1 MRAVVIGPGRIGC
14 GFAGHLLHRS
24 GFDVSFVGREPTVS
38 QLRAAGR
45 YVVRLTDGRTTR
57 EEEVPCGDAFDLHD
71 AKAAKRIA
79 RADVVCV
86 AVGVDSLGAIA
97 PVLARGL
104 ARARRPVNVIACE
117 NAEDAG
123 TRLRDAVAV
132 LAGATETDRHGFSGA
147 VVGRVVA
154 HRVTGPDPGSP
165 LLLLGEPRDEFVVD
179 ATALRA
185 PLPTIRGMVAD
196 ADFVA
201 AYRRKLYRY
210 SAGHATAAYLGHLKG
225 YRYLHAAI
233 RDPEIAAGTRAAI
246 REGQAA
252 LRAAYGPAFAGSA
265 ADVEEILAR
274 FGNAALADTV
284 ARVGRDTRR
293 KLAPTDRLI
302 GAARVL
308 EDAGVRA
315 PALAAAAA
323 AALCFGC
330 VEHPPLARP
339 IPGATRK
346 ASRAQ
351 IDALLQT
358 VCRLPADDRLAAS
371 IRKQWSAFAG
381 GGEDGNLL
389 LSLENPIW
397 SWSSTPS
404 WGQAS

>member
-24 GFDVSFVGREPTVS
+24 GFEVSFIGREPTVTR
-38 QLRAAGR
+38 LRSAGH
-45 YVVRLTDGRTTR
+45 YLVRLTDGRR
-57 EEEVPCGDAFDLHD
+57 CSEEEVPFH
-71 AKAAKRIA
+71 AALDIRDGRTCAEAIA

-86 AVGVDSLGAIA
+86 AVGVDALGAVA

-104 ARARRPVNVIACE
+104 ARSHRPVNVIGCE
-117 NAEDAG
+117 NDERAG
-123 TRLRDAVAV
+123 ARLRDAVAV
-132 LAGATETDRHGFSGA
+132 LAGSALADRHGFSGA

-154 HRVTGPDPGSP
+154 HRIPSHRPGAP
-165 LLLLGEPRDEFVVD
+165 LVLVGEPRDEFVVD
-179 ATALRA
+179 AAALRA
-185 PLPTIRGMVAD
+185 PLPEIRGMIA
-196 ADFVA
+196 AQDFVA

-233 RDPEIAAGTRAAI
+233 RDPEVAAGTRAAI
-246 REGQAA
+246 GEGQAA
-252 LRAAYGPAFAGSA
+252 LRAQYGPALAGSP

-308 EDAGVRA
+308 EGAGVRA
-315 PALAAAAA
+315 PALAGAAA

-339 IPGATRK
+339 VPGASLARVG
-346 ASRAQ
+346 
-351 IDALLQT
+351 ALLQT
-358 VCRLPADDRLAAS
+358 VCQLPAEDQLATS
-371 IRKQWSAFAG
+371 IRARWSALAG

-389 LSLENPIW
+389 LSLQNPVW
-397 SWSSTPS
+397 AWTSTPPLER
-404 WGQAS
+404 AS